1 MCLGIPGQI
10 TRIIDVQNQIAMVKV
25 SGVER
30 RINVTCVAEP
40 GSSLDSLVGVWVLM
54 HVGFAMSIIDEAEAR
69 KTLEIIDAMGELQ
82 DELATMRLDA
92 LSSESRA

>member
-10 TRIIDVQNQIAMVKV
+10 TRIVDPQNQIAMVSV

-40 GSSLDSLVGVWVLM
+40 GGSLDSLIGVWVLM
-54 HVGFAMSIIDEAEAR
+54 HVGFAMSIIDEAEAK
-69 KTLEIIDAMGELQ
+69 KTLEVIDAMGELQ
-82 DELATMRLDA
+82 DELAAMRLDA
-92 LSSESRA
+92 FASEPRT